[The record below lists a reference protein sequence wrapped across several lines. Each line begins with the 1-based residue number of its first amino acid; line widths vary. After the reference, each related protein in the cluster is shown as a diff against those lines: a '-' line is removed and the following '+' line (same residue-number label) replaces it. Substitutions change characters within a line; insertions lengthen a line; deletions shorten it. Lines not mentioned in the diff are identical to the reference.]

1 MSDTCIVCLGDL
13 STGNGDACAL
23 SIKDA
28 KSPRSPSLHDIPF
41 HTTSLDEAN
50 TASVTPVVD
59 DPTVLIARI
68 IPCGHILHNEC
79 LTPWRERANSCPICR
94 AAFHL
99 VELKAVIDGETSDD
113 TMGTRLT
120 VLGPTLST
128 YKVEDRQQVADIDP
142 TMFLESADDEEEEI
156 VCQECGE
163 GDNEDVLMFCDGCE
177 ILCHTY
183 CAGLDEVPYGAW
195 FCDTCDQE
203 QSYMPRPTSRR
214 SRGAQAVRQRTR
226 GRQRRQRTM
235 QVGQDQSWNAVWQSV
250 WSRLNLD
257 LDFPFDDDDTSA
269 SYIRRC
275 RQRSAAND
283 RSALAAWQSRLRVAE
298 LQGAGNRFREIEPN
312 LVAIARG
319 PRSTPPPE
327 QDSEEALAWSA
338 FEAARA
344 SPGPSTARRT
354 RKRKSPTTSPVQE
367 EAEST
372 QAAPK
377 RRRTSASASASASTT
392 PVPPPSRGRLQSRTR
407 SPVAPQPYQTSAVGP
422 SFLQSLLQE
431 VEDSS
436 STTATALN
444 PAMRR
449 AMRAAGSPPATDHSS
464 PRPSSPS
471 GSPLPSNHSSPRAM
485 SPSPPPGHRSI
496 SPSTLSSSIQPIYAE
511 PERSSSPPPRG
522 RPVTVPRPRA
532 ARSNSDTDV
541 AHPVPRPGVR
551 TTALGNSDSESPS
564 TSEPSTRRRPQ
575 NHTPIQTSDNKKQD
589 VPPSAMSPTRAT
601 MSLEAKSD
609 IQKLVSSA
617 LKPLYNEA
625 KITKDE
631 YTTINR
637 DVSRLLYD
645 RIGDLEHLQD
655 EQRQEWEKVAGE
667 EVGRALVALKAH
679 G

>member
-13 STGNGDACAL
+13 STGNGDAGAL
-23 SIKDA
+23 SITNA
-28 KSPRSPSLHDIPF
+28 KSPESPLLHDIPL
-41 HTTSLDEAN
+41 HATSLDEAN
-50 TASVTPVVD
+50 TASVTSAIN
-59 DPTVLIARI
+59 DPTLLIAKI
-68 IPCGHILHNEC
+68 IPCGHVLHNEC

-99 VELKAVIDGETSDD
+99 VELKAVMD
-113 TMGTRLT
+113 
-120 VLGPTLST
+120 GPTLST

-142 TMFLESADDEEEEI
+142 TMFLESADDEEEEV

-195 FCDTCDQE
+195 FCETCDQE
-203 QSYMPRPTSRR
+203 QGYMPRPTGRR

-226 GRQRRQRTM
+226 GRQRRQRTL
-235 QVGQDQSWNAVWQSV
+235 QVGQDQNWNAVWQSV

-275 RQRSAAND
+275 RQRSAAHD

-312 LVAIARG
+312 LIAVSRG
-319 PRSTPPPE
+319 SRSTPAPE

-338 FEAARA
+338 FDAARA
-344 SPGPSTARRT
+344 SPGPSTSRRT
-354 RKRKSPTTSPVQE
+354 RKRKSPTASPVQDE
-367 EAEST
+367 PEAT
-372 QAAPK
+372 QAVPK
-377 RRRTSASASASASTT
+377 RRRTSASIT
-392 PVPPPSRGRLQSRTR
+392 PAPPSSRGRVRSSPR
-407 SPVAPQPYQTSAVGP
+407 SPVANQPTQISAVGP

-436 STTATALN
+436 TTTATALN

-511 PERSSSPPPRG
+511 PERPGSPPPRG
-522 RPVTVPRPRA
+522 RPVATPRPRA
-532 ARSNSDTDV
+532 ARSNSETDV
-541 AHPVPRPGVR
+541 AHPVPRLGVR
-551 TTALGNSDSESPS
+551 TTALANSDSDSAS
-564 TSEPSTRRRPQ
+564 TLAPPTRRRPQ
-575 NHTPIQTSDNKKQD
+575 NHTPIQTSENKKQD
-589 VPPSAMSPTRAT
+589 VSASAMSPTRAT